1 MFSKIKPGST
11 IGVVSPAWI
20 PDNERLENGITYL
33 QDKGFKIKRGMNL
46 GKEHGYFAGLDTDR
60 ISDLH
65 DMFRDSNVKAVICS
79 RGGWGSLRMLDKI
92 DYRLISNNP
101 KPIIGYSDIT
111 SLQLAIWTK
120 IRIPSFSGPMV
131 GVEMGKGIKPF
142 TEEHFW
148 GQLLNKESRYDYDF
162 SGSNTKVIHHGR
174 CKGYLL
180 GGCLSLVTTL
190 LGTPYCPDFN
200 GAILFLEDV
209 DEKPYKIDRYF
220 AHLYQAG
227 VFESISGLI
236 FGNFID
242 CEPENGERSLTLSQ
256 IFDDYCSNLP
266 YPVIQD
272 FPYGHGDVK
281 FTMPVGT
288 ECELDTESH
297 KISLANPF
305 NS

>member
-1 MFSKIKPGST
+1 MFNTLRPGST

-20 PDNERLENGITYL
+20 PDKERLENGINYL
-33 QDKGFKIKRGMNL
+33 QNKGFRIKRGMNL
-46 GKEHGYFAGLDTDR
+46 GREYGYFAGLDTER

-65 DMFRDSNVKAVICS
+65 DMYRDSDVNAIICS
-79 RGGWGSLRMLDKI
+79 RGGWGGLRMLNKI
-92 DYRLISNNP
+92 DYRLISINP

-120 IRIPSFSGPMV
+120 THIPSFSGPMV
-131 GVEMGKGIKPF
+131 GVEMGKGINPF

-148 GQLLNKESRYDYDF
+148 GQLLNQESRYEYDF
-162 SGSNTKVIHHGR
+162 SDSDAKVLNHGR
-174 CKGYLL
+174 CKGHLL

-190 LGTPYCPDFN
+190 LGTPYCPDFKD
-200 GAILFLEDV
+200 AILFLEDV

-236 FGNFID
+236 LGNFID
-242 CEPENGERSLTLSQ
+242 CEAESDERSLTLYQ
-256 IFDDYCSNLP
+256 IFADYFSRLS

-272 FPYGHGDVK
+272 FPYGHGDIK
-281 FTMPVGT
+281 FTMPIGI
-288 ECELDTESH
+288 ECKLDTESH
-297 KISLANPF
+297 KISLTNPF
-305 NS
+305 IS